1 MKDKTLREKEAYDK
15 KTVRRETYDSV
26 FSDTRAFYFN
36 YVKNK
41 MREMAMFADG
51 KKVLELGSQSWYLL
65 LWKNGI
71 VPSNLTCIN
80 ISEVELE
87 KGVERAKET
96 NFNVEFM
103 IMDGN
108 HLVFDDGS
116 FDFVFGGGILHH
128 LDFNTAITE
137 IHRVLKP
144 EGKILFHEPL
154 GANPVSKITRFF
166 TPQARTKD
174 EKPLGI
180 RELRAINKLFECENC
195 YEQFLSV
202 PCGMIS
208 KIIFRNEKN
217 IFTKIAY
224 KIDRLLDE
232 HLPFIRPLFRHVIIS
247 GKKRETLQ

>member
-1 MKDKTLREKEAYDK
+1 MKDKSDREKEAYDN
-15 KTVRRETYDSV
+15 KTIRRDTYESV

-36 YVKNK
+36 YVKEK

-51 KKVLELGSQSWYLL
+51 RKVLELGSQSWYLL

-87 KGVERAKET
+87 KGVERARET
-96 NFNVEFM
+96 DLDVEFL

-108 HLVFDDGS
+108 HLDIEDGS

-128 LDFNTAITE
+128 LDYNNALTE

-144 EGKILFHEPL
+144 GGRILFHEPL
-154 GANPVSKITRFF
+154 GANPVSKIARFF
-166 TPQARTKD
+166 TPQARTRD

-180 RELRAINKLFECENC
+180 KELKAINRLFECENI

-202 PCGMIS
+202 PGGILS
-208 KIIFRNEKN
+208 KIFLRMKRIFLPGQRTKMTGTLMN
-217 IFTKIAY
+217 IC
-224 KIDRLLDE
+224 
-232 HLPFIRPLFRHVIIS
+232 PL
-247 GKKRETLQ
+247 